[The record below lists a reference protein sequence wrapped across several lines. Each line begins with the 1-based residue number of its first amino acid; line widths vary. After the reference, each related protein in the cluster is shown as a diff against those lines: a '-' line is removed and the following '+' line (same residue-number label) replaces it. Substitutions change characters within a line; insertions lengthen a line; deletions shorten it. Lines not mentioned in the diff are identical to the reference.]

1 MLNSLTDTNTEDI
14 VARVRQLMEREVI
27 PRIAKDR
34 ENREARKSAE
44 SDAASDDKSDEASN
58 EASNAASD
66 DKSEHKSEPYIAHLT
81 KQLVSAASAQVLYTA
96 SYATV
101 LKSLVTSG
109 VLDAATCKD
118 ITQRVI
124 DTILSVD
131 VSTIN
136 KMNAKG
142 YGCFVAHLHLEGLVE
157 RPALETY
164 TDRWVDAL
172 RGTEGQSHSLENEM
186 AVCELLV
193 HICLTLSK
201 TSIVR
206 DLWRSRMRN
215 TVAPLWETDGVVGMR
230 VKMRLWDVR
239 DAFAL

>member
-14 VARVRQLMEREVI
+14 IARVRQLIECEVI
-27 PRIAKDR
+27 PRMAKD
-34 ENREARKSAE
+34 RKSAE
-44 SDAASDDKSDEASN
+44 SDEASTA
-58 EASNAASD
+58 EASD
-66 DKSEHKSEPYIAHLT
+66 DKSEPYLAHLT
-81 KQLVSAASAQVLYTA
+81 KQLVSAASAQVLYSA

-109 VLDAATCKD
+109 VLDTATCKD
-118 ITQRVI
+118 ITQRVT

-164 TDRWVDAL
+164 TDRWVGAL
-172 RGTEGQSHSLENEM
+172 RGVEGQPHSLENEM

>member
-14 VARVRQLMEREVI
+14 IARVRQLMEREVI
-27 PRIAKDR
+27 PRMAKD
-34 ENREARKSAE
+34 RKSAE
-44 SDAASDDKSDEASN
+44 SDEASTA
-58 EASNAASD
+58 EAND
-66 DKSEHKSEPYIAHLT
+66 DKSEHKSEPYLAHLT
-81 KQLVSAASAQVLYTA
+81 KQLVSAASAQVLYSA

-109 VLDAATCKD
+109 VLDTATCKD
-118 ITQRVI
+118 ITQRVT

-164 TDRWVDAL
+164 TDRWVGAL
-172 RGTEGQSHSLENEM
+172 RGAEGQSNSLENEM